1 MESTGRKQEMRITPT
16 SGLSPDEIERLIG
29 DAAESVDSDRRLKDI
44 IASRNKLDSL
54 LRNTQRTYAEF
65 GNSLTEIDRANGKR
79 VFAESEEALHS
90 ESQEDVQ
97 RALKAV
103 EFLANQL
110 TFAMLNMGSVPQHKQ
125 VEEMAR

>member
-1 MESTGRKQEMRITPT
+1 M
-16 SGLSPDEIERLIG
+16 
-29 DAAESVDSDRRLKDI
+29 KDI

-54 LRNTQRTYAEF
+54 LRNTQRTFAEF

-79 VFAESEEALHS
+79 VFAESEEALRS